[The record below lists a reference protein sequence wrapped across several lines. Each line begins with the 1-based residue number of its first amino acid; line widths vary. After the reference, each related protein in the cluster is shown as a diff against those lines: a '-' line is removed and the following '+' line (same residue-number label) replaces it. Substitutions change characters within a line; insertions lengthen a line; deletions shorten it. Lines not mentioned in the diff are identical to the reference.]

1 MPRGTL
7 LAGAAV
13 VVVAGVAAAV
23 LLAGGGGKGLAPESQ
38 SGQVRA
44 LAPGM
49 VVIPA
54 GKRAVLPAVAGQ
66 TLDGGRLDLAGL
78 RGQVVV
84 LNFWA
89 SWCGPC
95 RGEAAGLQEASR
107 ELAAKGARVVG
118 VDINDQRTPALAF
131 QREFAVSYPS
141 LFDPSLSLTARLGGQ
156 GPSYPPTT
164 LVIDQQGR
172 IAARIVGAL
181 NGGKG
186 TPQVQA
192 AMLGDLVEQIKG
204 GVA

>member
-95 RGEAAGLQEASR
+95 KQETPRLEAAWRRWRSR
-107 ELAAKGARVVG
+107 GVVLLG
-118 VDINDQRTPALAF
+118 VDVLDFSGDARGF
-131 QREFAVSYPS
+131 MRRYHVSYPVVH
-141 LFDPSLSLTARLGGQ
+141 DGGGTTVGPYGLTGYPETFFLDRKGRLVGRHVA
-156 GPSYPPTT
+156 GPVKEGE
-164 LVIDQQGR
+164 LDHNIR
-172 IAARIVGAL
+172 LAL
-181 NGGKG
+181 RS
-186 TPQVQA
+186 
-192 AMLGDLVEQIKG
+192 
-204 GVA
+204 

>member
-7 LAGAAV
+7 LAGAAT

-23 LLAGGGGKGLAPESQ
+23 LLAGGGGRGLAPESAA
-38 SGQVRA
+38 GQVHA
-44 LAPGM
+44 LAPGE

-54 GKRAVLPAVAGQ
+54 AKRKPLPAVAG
-66 TLDGGRLDLAGL
+66 TTVDGRQLDLASL
-78 RGQVVV
+78 RGQVVI

-107 ELAAKGARVVG
+107 ALAAKGVRVVG
-118 VDINDQRTPALAF
+118 VDINDQRTPARNF
-131 QREFAVSYPS
+131 QREFKLTYPS
-141 LFDPSLSLTARLGGQ
+141 LFDPTLALTARLGGD

-164 LVIDQQGR
+164 LVIDRQGR
-172 IAARIVGAL
+172 IAARVVGAI

-186 TPQVQA
+186 SPQLQA
-192 AMLGDLVEQIKG
+192 GLLGELVDQVK
-204 GVA
+204 ATS